1 MVEDPVCGM
10 EVDEKSAIYKSEYKG
25 RTYYSCSV
33 HCKWEFDQNP
43 KIFAD
48 YIPTNIKPKNI
59 RRKPENTEKKYEK
72 RRGITIVSSPS
83 PFD

>member
-33 HCKWEFDQNP
+33 HCKWEFDP
-43 KIFAD
+43 KPQD
-48 YIPTNIKPKNI
+48 LCGLHPYQHKT
-59 RRKPENTEKKYEK
+59 
-72 RRGITIVSSPS
+72 
-83 PFD
+83 